1 MPDKSEQTRYGRPGV
16 AMKSAGA
23 PEREVNW
30 DGSVTGDR
38 QAPFRSGT
46 PKIVIK
52 C

>member
-30 DGSVTGDR
+30 DGSVTSAGR
-38 QAPFRSGT
+38 LRSAAGH
-46 PKIVIK
+46 PKL
-52 C
+52 